1 MVATRRGTV
10 IEPSAESEDSGAQQP
25 SAEFSAAA
33 SQRQTRGTKAKE
45 AKATSESVVSDE
57 LNFENKHA
65 SETPHKANTPEL
77 NLAFKRGSKNP
88 SSGDTQSD
96 GEVSE
101 AESTTSTLSGL
112 QAPSVKRTTRNRK
125 AIVSSQRDLVQTVR
139 NTKSISA
146 YKHISESQE
155 EADISEAESNC
166 SISRR
171 TRSRQSVSRLRITPA
186 VESQTEDISD
196 TESCCSVISAGPAT
210 KRVSRSRIAKSQVDA
225 LPLTQDFN
233 RESPPEC
240 QIVTKNKAEDLS
252 DAESWCSGFSPGP
265 TLSRVT
271 RAKIPNSPADTV
283 QQKNDL
289 NKTSNPECQSL
300 TKSKS
305 DEISDTEPWR
315 SKLSPVR
322 TARRLSSNSPAKA
335 QNQTKHKLIVNS
347 TLASLEEASMDTKV
361 LSVVPTSVSCN
372 ARSKPF
378 NQSNSESQSR
388 SEVESQGDDLQ
399 EDAILRSPKV
409 TEKRRT
415 RATARSKLT
424 MMGQLVD
431 KSKDD
436 SMSEALESEKDTN
449 LKATH
454 CKDVVECLPQHATVK
469 GSIKK
474 QQVSSKKGNKIVLEP
489 QKIDTELTNDEDC
502 EIIKVIESDAMNT
515 DTISENVIASSKL
528 ESRTEPMDK
537 LWKNDGSI
545 LLLTSEDEGKI
556 SEAGSEDENQV
567 CFVES
572 SREKSF
578 STLPADDSALPG
590 NEMFII
596 DKAPGLGCNKKFYI
610 DKEKALDSE
619 IEVEEEESFHEEA
632 DDDDHFID
640 EDESEDILQ
649 KPKAGFVLST
659 TIDTGLNIKDIGGLY
674 ISFDGLKQTL
684 KSSSLKVKE
693 KKHNLEVLKQSI
705 ITPDFEKKECVPPYS
720 ESIQQLK
727 KKRKEERAKT
737 TGDGWFSMKAPELT
751 DELKNDLKALKMR
764 SAIDPKRFYKK
775 NDREG
780 FPKYFQVGTV
790 VDSAVDFYHSRVPKK
805 QRKRTIVE
813 ELLADSEFRRY
824 NKKKYQEIM
833 TEKAALAAG
842 KKNRKKKTFRT

>member
-10 IEPSAESEDSGAQQP
+10 IEPSAESEDSGAQQT
-25 SAEFSAAA
+25 SAESSAAA
-33 SQRQTRGTKAKE
+33 SQRQTRGTKAKG
-45 AKATSESVVSDE
+45 AKATSESIVQDE
-57 LNFENKHA
+57 LNFENKDA
-65 SETPHKANTPEL
+65 SETPHKTIMPEH
-77 NLAFKRGSKNP
+77 NLPFKGGSKNT
-88 SSGDTQSD
+88 SSGDTPSD
-96 GEVSE
+96 GEASE
-101 AESTTSTLSGL
+101 AESTTSTRSGL
-112 QAPSVKRTTRNRK
+112 QAPSVERTRNRK
-125 AIVSSQRDLVQTVR
+125 AIVSSQRDRVR
-139 NTKSISA
+139 KVGNPKNISA
-146 YKHISESQE
+146 SKHISESQE

-171 TRSRQSVSRLRITPA
+171 TRSRQSISRLRINPA
-186 VESQTEDISD
+186 FESQTDDISD
-196 TESCCSVISAGPAT
+196 TESCCSVISAGQNTNT
-210 KRVSRSRIAKSQVDA
+210 KRVSRSRIAKSQVEA
-225 LPLTQDFN
+225 LPPMQDFN
-233 RESPPEC
+233 RESPSEC

-252 DAESWCSGFSPGP
+252 DAESWCSGFSAGP

-271 RAKIPNSPADTV
+271 RAKIPNSPADIV
-283 QQKNDL
+283 QQKNDF
-289 NKTSNPECQSL
+289 NKMSIPECQSL

-305 DEISDTEPWR
+305 DEISDTESWH
-315 SKLSPVR
+315 SKLSPDN
-322 TARRLSSNSPAKA
+322 TARRLTNNSPTKA
-335 QNQTKHKLIVNS
+335 QNRTKHNLVVHSK
-347 TLASLEEASMDTKV
+347 LASLEEASMDTNV
-361 LSVVPTSVSCN
+361 LSVIPTSVS
-372 ARSKPF
+372 RSSRRKPF

-399 EDAILRSPKV
+399 VDVTLRSPKV

-424 MMGQLVD
+424 TMDQLVD
-431 KSKDD
+431 ESKAE
-436 SMSEALESEKDTN
+436 SMFEALESEKDFN

-454 CKDVVECLPQHATVK
+454 CKDVVECLPQHTTVI

-474 QQVSSKKGNKIVLEP
+474 QEVFSKKGNKIVLEP
-489 QKIDTELTNDEDC
+489 QIIDTGATNVDDG
-502 EIIKVIESDAMNT
+502 EIIKVIESDALNT
-515 DTISENVIASSKL
+515 DNRSKNVIDSSKL
-528 ESRTEPMDK
+528 EGQIEPMGK
-537 LWKNDGSI
+537 LWKNDDSI
-545 LLLTSEDEGKI
+545 LLLTSGDEGEI
-556 SEAGSEDENQV
+556 SDAGSEDETQV

-572 SREKSF
+572 SKEKTF
-578 STLPADDSALPG
+578 STLPAEDSALSG

-610 DKEKALDSE
+610 DKEKANDSE

-632 DDDDHFID
+632 VDEDNFID

-659 TIDTGLNIKDIGGLY
+659 TIDTGLSIKDLGGLY
-674 ISFDGLKQTL
+674 ISFDGLKQTP

-693 KKHNLEVLKQSI
+693 KKHNQEVLKRSI

-727 KKRKEERAKT
+727 KKRREERAKT
-737 TGDGWFSMKAPELT
+737 TGDGWFGMKAPELT

-790 VDSAVDFYHSRVPKK
+790 VDSAVDFYHSRIPKK

-813 ELLADSEFRRY
+813 ELLADSEFRR
-824 NKKKYQEIM
+824 
-833 TEKAALAAG
+833 
-842 KKNRKKKTFRT
+842 FP